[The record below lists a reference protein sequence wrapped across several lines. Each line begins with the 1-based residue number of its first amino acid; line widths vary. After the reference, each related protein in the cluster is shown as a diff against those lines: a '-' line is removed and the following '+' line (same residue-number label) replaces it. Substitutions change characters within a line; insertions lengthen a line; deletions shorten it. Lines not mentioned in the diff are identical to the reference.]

1 VRAAIAKVD
10 PRQAVNNID
19 TLEGIAGTATERY
32 RFRALLVGT
41 FGSLALLLAMVGVF
55 GVLAY
60 SVQQRT
66 RELGVRIALG
76 ATPVSVIALVLS
88 GPGRVV
94 AMGTALGL
102 LIGAG
107 TGRVMSSFLFGVQ
120 PFDLVTFVVVSGI
133 LVVTALIAM
142 AMPAIRAMRIDPVV
156 AFRAE

>member
-1 VRAAIAKVD
+1 
-10 PRQAVNNID
+10 
-19 TLEGIAGTATERY
+19 
-32 RFRALLVGT
+32 
-41 FGSLALLLAMVGVF
+41 
-55 GVLAY
+55 
-60 SVQQRT
+60 VQQRT

-107 TGRVMSSFLFGVQ
+107 TGRAMSSFLFGVQ

>member
-1 VRAAIAKVD
+1 
-10 PRQAVNNID
+10 VNNID